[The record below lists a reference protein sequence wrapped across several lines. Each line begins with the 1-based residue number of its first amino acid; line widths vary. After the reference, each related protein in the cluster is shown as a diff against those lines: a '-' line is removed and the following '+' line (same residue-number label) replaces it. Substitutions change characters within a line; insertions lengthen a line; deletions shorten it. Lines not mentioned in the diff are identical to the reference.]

1 MEKKKIRGNSNGALV
16 MKRLFKKK
24 SAVAGMVIVALLI
37 LSAIAAPL
45 LTPYSSTEIDLL
57 NAYATPS
64 LAHWCGCDDLGRDI
78 LTRLL
83 YGGRY
88 SIAIGVLS
96 AALSTVLGLTI
107 GAIAGFFG
115 GRTDMI
121 IMRIMDVFQA
131 IPSMLLSILIA
142 AVLGSGFG
150 MTVLALGISGMSG
163 IVRMSR
169 ASILSVREMEYIEAA
184 TAINCG
190 TRRTIIRHVMPNAI
204 APVLVNISN
213 LVSNG
218 VLQAAGLSY
227 IGLGVQ
233 PPTPEWGAMLT
244 AGRNYIRSYPHMVLF
259 PGIAICIFI
268 LAFNLFSDALRDA
281 LDPKLKK

>member
-1 MEKKKIRGNSNGALV
+1 MKKNNSNSALV
-16 MKRLFKKK
+16 IRRLLKKK
-24 SAVAGMVIVALLI
+24 SAIAGIVIVLLLI
-37 LSAIAAPL
+37 FMAIFAPV
-45 LTPYSSTEIDLL
+45 LTPYSPTALDIPNSFVS
-57 NAYATPS
+57 PCFS
-64 LAHWCGCDDLGRDI
+64 HWFGTDDLGRDI
-78 LTRLL
+78 WTRLL
-83 YGGRY
+83 YGARY

-96 AALSTVLGLTI
+96 AALSTLLGMTI
-107 GAIAGFFG
+107 GSIAGYFG

-131 IPSMLLSILIA
+131 IPSMLLAILIA
-142 AVLGSGFG
+142 AVLGSGFVQ
-150 MTVLALGISGMSG
+150 TIVALGISGMAG

-169 ASILSVREMEYIEAA
+169 ASILSVREMEYVEAA
-184 TAINCG
+184 RSINCKNK
-190 TRRTIIRHVMPNAI
+190 RIILKYVIPNAI

-218 VLQAAGLSY
+218 VIQAAGLSY

-233 PPTPEWGAMLT
+233 PPTPEWGAMLSG
-244 AGRNYIRSYPHMVLF
+244 ARNYMRLYPYMVLA
-259 PGIAICIFI
+259 PGIMICVFV